1 LPPKFHLCFGD
12 SLLIFSCVIDEK
24 SKERMSDKAGREHD
38 APIASR
44 IEQRL
49 FAIMLTE
56 ALDTLS
62 DRLTFGG

>member
-1 LPPKFHLCFGD
+1 MIRTG
-12 SLLIFSCVIDEK
+12 
-24 SKERMSDKAGREHD
+24 GEHD

-56 ALDTLS
+56 ALDALS